1 MIANRTSISK
11 AAIKCREVES
21 SELFGI
27 FCNTISSES
36 SGDSLQFSLRNILAT
51 RTVDGVLV
59 QSDPSGDIASL
70 KPLTAHKKVM
80 TVPVLGT
87 TDMSLSRTSVHRPR
101 LSSTA
106 PVHPFLGAPAIPGT
120 KKASG
125 AIQSDPIEIQI
136 RFGASSKWPTDLNA
150 TGAARTAMLI
160 QLLDG
165 IDEMKQ
171 HGMADCN
178 GFDGL
183 TQITLTYADVGY
195 MGYIF
200 RVFVRA
206 DPELKLLRGLKK
218 PSPEAASNLR
228 TLVVSSHHSMVHAVY
243 TRHASSSVVARMA
256 KPWVSSHLLSGMI
269 PLKAVK
275 SLVVKV
281 CSDTGSPLEV
291 PGTVVAGFLR
301 FLYLLANH
309 DWAREPVLVDPQGIL
324 TEEETVLI
332 TAS

>member
-1 MIANRTSISK
+1 
-11 AAIKCREVES
+11 
-21 SELFGI
+21 
-27 FCNTISSES
+27 
-36 SGDSLQFSLRNILAT
+36 
-51 RTVDGVLV
+51 
-59 QSDPSGDIASL
+59 
-70 KPLTAHKKVM
+70 M

-87 TDMSLSRTSVHRPR
+87 TDMSLSRTSVRRPVP
-101 LSSTA
+101 SSTA

-136 RFGASSKWPTDLNA
+136 RFRASSKWPTDLNA
-150 TGAARTAMLI
+150 TGAAKTAMLI

-171 HGMADCN
+171 HEMADCD

-183 TQITLTYADVGY
+183 TQITPTYADVGY

-218 PSPEAASNLR
+218 PSPDAASNLR
-228 TLVVSSHHSMVHAVY
+228 TLTKKHVVASSHHSMIHAVC

-256 KPWVSSHLLSGMI
+256 KPWVSSHLLSVMI
-269 PLKAVK
+269 PFEAVK
-275 SLVVKV
+275 LQVVKV
-281 CSDTGSPLEV
+281 YSDTGSPLEV

-309 DWAREPVLVDPQGIL
+309 D
-324 TEEETVLI
+324 
-332 TAS
+332 